1 MTTLS
6 AGQLMQSGE
15 VQALAQVCMQAQG
28 PAIAGGAP
36 LALSKAAASGA
47 LDPTNTTMAGASIAE
62 YGATGYTRQ
71 AFGSGAPSAA
81 SPSVASNASTITY
94 GPFTAS
100 VTGTIVWGI
109 LTQGT
114 GSSALA
120 IAAFLLG
127 TARTPL
133 TGDSL
138 QAAAAAFTC
147 QL

>member
-1 MTTLS
+1 MPTITL
-6 AGQLMQSGE
+6 GQLMESGE
-15 VQALAQVCMQAQG
+15 KQALAQIFLQAQG
-28 PAIAGGAP
+28 PTTAAAP
-36 LALSKAAASGA
+36 LALSTAATGVLNSAE
-47 LDPTNTTMAGASIAE
+47 TTMAGASINE
-62 YGATGYTRQ
+62 YAATGYART
-71 AFGSGAPSAA
+71 AFGPSAPSSA
-81 SPSVASNASTITY
+81 SPSVISNSGTITF

-114 GSSALA
+114 AGTALT
-120 IAAFLLG
+120 IAAFLLT

-147 QL
+147 QI